1 VKSGCASEWDGWGR
15 ISAEARRRCLCSSV
29 DGPDGDCS
37 IVSARTQTEAIERLD
52 EVANAEGCPITQL
65 SHLQLHFTL
74 TDEGRLALEGM
85 GEATE
90 DEIFEFCYPEL
101 DHALAIG
108 SDVASSLNRER
119 DRVRITDE
127 AVLKAPE
134 TELGQTAKRQLDMP
148 TTLVDRIVSTA
159 AKQRLKSFKPRGNP
173 S

>member
-1 VKSGCASEWDGWGR
+1 MPVF
-15 ISAEARRRCLCSSV
+15 LCRW
-29 DGPDGDCS
+29 PNGDCS
-37 IVSARTQTEAIERLD
+37 VVSARTEAEAIEHLD

-90 DEIFEFCYPEL
+90 DDIFEFCYPEL
-101 DHALAIG
+101 DRALALG
-108 SDVASSLNRER
+108 SDVAGSVNRER
-119 DRVRITDE
+119 NRVPVTD
-127 AVLKAPE
+127 AADLKAPA

-148 TTLVDRIVSTA
+148 TSLVDRIVSSAT
-159 AKQRLKSFKPRGNP
+159 KQRLKSFKPRGNP